1 MVIRLSILTVLLA
14 GLLAATLPAHGGNY
28 RGPGSA
34 TGVRGPNTG
43 GASGV
48 NPGVRGPTTG
58 SRPIATSGGTG
69 WQLWWEYNK
78 DPYLRLKEA
87 VHRPDS
93 LTDDEQFYLG
103 AGKSVNSS
111 FAPSEDEKRDV
122 ILPALNRLLES
133 SDNKDINTACLVA
146 MAKIGKDHPEVSI
159 LEIFKERL
167 RSGNQEIRETAALSL
182 GISQRADALQALLH
196 LANDSKAGRSLMR
209 RSKVDDRT
217 RAFAIYGLGL
227 LAWNL
232 ESSRDKE
239 RVYLGLKSLLE
250 DRKLED
256 RDMRVALVQALSLLN
271 LDTSDSAQKRLLWQT
286 LDSLWDF
293 YEKSLGKGD
302 QLIQSHVPG
311 AIARMLGRGDSPM
324 HARYKAALAR
334 ELDRKRGRQ
343 NSIYQSAALALG
355 KMVYPAEIHAED
367 AEFSK
372 VLLKYAK
379 RGKDEQARNFCMI
392 SLGEIGGLAN
402 RNELLRIHAKGKKA
416 TERPWAAL
424 GLGIM
429 AFRNRTGGTVDT
441 GIGEALLRGLNDVNN
456 VDTRAANAVALG
468 LTGYQKAAKDMRKY
482 LEKHSREDMV
492 AGYLC
497 IGLALMDE
505 KEALDQ
511 IRELVEKSVRR
522 PYLLTQAAI
531 AMGKLGDKEAMAQLN
546 QILSTGAQNVAKMS
560 AVATAYRFI
569 GDKRAVKPLIE
580 MMFDERKLTK
590 ISRAFVAAA
599 LGGIADKEL
608 FPWNA
613 KIAIGCNYRAAVST
627 LTNGQTGILDIL

>member
-1 MVIRLSILTVLLA
+1 MVFRVSLLMALLA
-14 GLLAATLPAHGGNY
+14 GLFAADLSAHGGMY
-28 RGPGSA
+28 RGPGNA
-34 TGVRGPNTG
+34 TGVGGPNTG

-48 NPGVRGPTTG
+48 SGVKGPTTG
-58 SRPIATSGGTG
+58 SRPIATSGSTG

-87 VHRPDS
+87 VHSPDAV
-93 LTDDEQFYLG
+93 TDDDQFYLG
-103 AGKSVNSS
+103 AGKSEDNSL
-111 FAPSEDEKRDV
+111 APSEEEKRDV
-122 ILPALNRLLES
+122 ILPALNRLLEG

-146 MAKIGKDHPEVSI
+146 MAKIGKDHPEVAI
-159 LEIFKERL
+159 LDVFRERL
-167 RSGNQEIRETAALSL
+167 PSGNQEIRETAALSL
-182 GISQRADALQALLH
+182 GISQRREALADLIH
-196 LANDSKAGRSLMR
+196 LARDSRQGRALMR
-209 RSKVDDRT
+209 RAKVDDRS

-227 LAWNL
+227 LAWSL
-232 ESSRDKE
+232 QSSEDKE
-239 RVYLGLKSLLE
+239 RVLACLKEVLE
-250 DRKLED
+250 EKGQDD
-256 RDMRVALVQALSLLN
+256 RDIRVALVHALSLLN
-271 LDTSDSAQKRLLWQT
+271 FDTGDSAQKRLQWQT
-286 LDSLWDF
+286 LDLLWDF

-311 AIARMLGRGDSPM
+311 AIARMLGRGSSAM
-324 HARYKAALAR
+324 HVRFKAALAR

-355 KMVYPAEIHAED
+355 KMAYPAEVQPDD
-367 AEFSK
+367 AQYSK
-372 VLLKYAK
+372 VLLTYAK

-392 SLGEIGGLAN
+392 AMGEIGGASN
-402 RNELLRIHAKGKKA
+402 RSELLRLHAKGKKA

-429 AFRNRTGGTVDT
+429 AFRSRAGGTVDT
-441 GIGEALLRGLNDVNN
+441 GIGEALLRGLNDVSN
-456 VDTRAANAVALG
+456 VNTRAANAVALG
-468 LTGYQKAAKDMRKY
+468 LCGYHKAAKDMRRY
-482 LEKHSREDMV
+482 LDKHSREDMV

-505 KEALDQ
+505 KEALGQ

-531 AMGKLGDKEAMAQLN
+531 AMGKLGDKEAMGQLN

-569 GDKRAVKPLIE
+569 GDRRAVKPLIE
-580 MMFDERKLTK
+580 MMFDESKLTK